1 MHEDYSLAFAILRS
15 DNCFQYA
22 MNGNIPHL
30 KYLVGTNGMGL
41 TKASL
46 NFFLTSTLTAVPF
59 LWDPLAMYPM
69 AMFVPSVGEGIPE
82 VITPIFLFFFE
93 KERRRA
99 KVSGIQECEVLQK
112 DQRSALTNFL
122 FTQRIQDFATFSRWG
137 AYNLKA
143 DPSPGRSVGKFLED
157 SRFSRERRLSVGRA
171 SVLA

>member
-1 MHEDYSLAFAILRS
+1 
-15 DNCFQYA
+15 

-82 VITPIFLFFFE
+82 VITPMVFFWRKRE
-93 KERRRA
+93 GE
-99 KVSGIQECEVLQK
+99 QK
-112 DQRSALTNFL
+112 
-122 FTQRIQDFATFSRWG
+122 
-137 AYNLKA
+137 
-143 DPSPGRSVGKFLED
+143 SVEFRNVKYYKKIND
-157 SRFSRERRLSVGRA
+157 RH
-171 SVLA
+171 

>member
-82 VITPIFLFFFE
+82 VITPIFLFFILRKRE
-93 KERRRA
+93 GE
-99 KVSGIQECEVLQK
+99 QK
-112 DQRSALTNFL
+112 
-122 FTQRIQDFATFSRWG
+122 
-137 AYNLKA
+137 
-143 DPSPGRSVGKFLED
+143 SVEFRNVKYYKKIND
-157 SRFSRERRLSVGRA
+157 RH
-171 SVLA
+171 